1 MHYTIVFVGL
11 AGQEKRQF
19 CNCNYKQGRN
29 KRWWNLGLVND
40 FKLIDSISYVCAIML
55 NSFFFFKPTFPEHT
69 SWWWNMQY
77 EKLNTT
83 VAHYCKSGYLC
94 VEEIYTS

>member
-1 MHYTIVFVGL
+1 MCDNAEF
-11 AGQEKRQF
+11 
-19 CNCNYKQGRN
+19 
-29 KRWWNLGLVND
+29 
-40 FKLIDSISYVCAIML
+40 
-55 NSFFFFKPTFPEHT
+55 FFFFKPTFPEHT